1 MMSRLWKWSLILGT
15 CFLGGVLGILFWYS
29 ASKAVVIV
37 EQAEQVG
44 EADLTGLTEEILL
57 QKEQYDFVVIV
68 NAAHGGTNLGNAV
81 NGIQEKDIT
90 LSVAQKLDE
99 LGEEEGIGIFLIR
112 SSDIDISNENRV
124 ELIEAVGPDLV
135 LDLHV
140 NADPENERTLGTS
153 VLYNGRFYHPGI
165 TNAALAD
172 LVERELVTS
181 IEGKANG
188 IFADEEERYPL
199 LEMIRIPG
207 VSVEMGYLTNEEE
220 AALLKQDAY
229 QMKMA
234 QGLYRSIVRVR
245 EEVEEN
251 EAANYIRNGK

>member
-1 MMSRLWKWSLILGT
+1 MRSRLWKWSLVLGT
-15 CFLGGVLGILFWYS
+15 CFLGSILGILFWYS

-112 SSDIDISNENRV
+112 SLDIDISNESRV
-124 ELIEAVGPDLV
+124 ELIEAVSPDLV

-181 IEGKANG
+181 VEGKANG
-188 IFADEEERYPL
+188 IFSDEEERYPL

-229 QMKMA
+229 QMKLA